1 MTSKHFLVQVEAQKM
16 GYQTLLEVD
25 TEEELFRRPF
35 TEQELLHLPR
45 LVPEDSR
52 FACCK
57 GGGNIHIRRLH
68 IYQIFG
74 SPVSCTHLQAT
85 YLTQLFPPLAM
96 WEGRNYKRAY
106 FGRLREYAEKGEGVH
121 QLKEFFGLPM

>member
-1 MTSKHFLVQVEAQKM
+1 M

-57 GGGNIHIRRLH
+57 GGNIHIR
-68 IYQIFG
+68 
-74 SPVSCTHLQAT
+74 
-85 YLTQLFPPLAM
+85 
-96 WEGRNYKRAY
+96 
-106 FGRLREYAEKGEGVH
+106 
-121 QLKEFFGLPM
+121 

>member
-1 MTSKHFLVQVEAQKM
+1 M

-57 GGGNIHIRRLH
+57 GGGNIHIRRL
-68 IYQIFG
+68 Q
-74 SPVSCTHLQAT
+74 
-85 YLTQLFPPLAM
+85 YLWISFESTLS
-96 WEGRNYKRAY
+96 N
-106 FGRLREYAEKGEGVH
+106 
-121 QLKEFFGLPM
+121 

>member
-1 MTSKHFLVQVEAQKM
+1 M

-57 GGGNIHIRRLH
+57 GGGNIHI
-68 IYQIFG
+68 G
-74 SPVSCTHLQAT
+74 SP
-85 YLTQLFPPLAM
+85 QLDLMTPSH
-96 WEGRNYKRAY
+96 
-106 FGRLREYAEKGEGVH
+106 EYSPN
-121 QLKEFFGLPM
+121 LPY